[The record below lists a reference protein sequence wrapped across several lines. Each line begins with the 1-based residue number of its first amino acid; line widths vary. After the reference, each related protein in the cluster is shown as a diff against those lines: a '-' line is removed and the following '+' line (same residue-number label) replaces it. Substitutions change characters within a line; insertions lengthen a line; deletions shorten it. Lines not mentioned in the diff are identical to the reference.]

1 MDFWQYV
8 SKLLRK
14 SSSSWSKQVSHMFK
28 RGTKFVVFSNM
39 ISILGLYFK
48 VLFVLSASWTN
59 FIVNFIF
66 DIYDPTKLSG
76 DIFLLLSQLFN
87 KEEHQKLLKERKKK
101 ERKNQMAKFS
111 PWSKKRIIFFAI
123 EAKDTAESE
132 KKMSKLDWFVESIGL
147 I

>member
-1 MDFWQYV
+1 MGFWQYV

-14 SSSSWSKQVSHMFK
+14 SSSSLLKQVSHVFK
-28 RGTKFVVFSNM
+28 RGSKFVVFSNM

-76 DIFLLLSQLFN
+76 DRFLLLSQLFN
-87 KEEHQKLLKERKKK
+87 KEEHQKLLKEREKRKK
-101 ERKNQMAKFS
+101 ETKWPS
-111 PWSKKRIIFFAI
+111 SVLEVKKRIILFAI
-123 EAKDTAESE
+123 EATVESG